1 MEFCPKCGGM
11 LMPKKSGRK
20 SMLVCQRCGRKM
32 KLKVPTSYKISEKGK
47 EVKKIAVIV
56 DKKKKK
62 KPIAR
67 EYESEGIEYYEELFE
82 E

>member
-1 MEFCPKCGGM
+1 MWGHADAQEIRAQIPAGM
-11 LMPKKSGRK
+11 PTLRSQDEAE
-20 SMLVCQRCGRKM
+20 S
-32 KLKVPTSYKISEKGK
+32 PTSYKISEKGK
-47 EVKKIAVIV
+47 EIKKIAVIV

-62 KPIAR
+62 KKPVER